1 MRLENMDQEY
11 QRKTK
16 KDDKSI
22 IEALREEKHMQ
33 EKKFTFHVIF
43 LPSQATFLYG
53 LKSIMRILFR
63 NLYCQ

>member
-11 QRKTK
+11 QRRTK

-22 IEALREEKHMQ
+22 IEAPHEEKHMQ

-43 LPSQATFLYG
+43 YLRKQRFYTD
-53 LKSIMRILFR
+53 
-63 NLYCQ
+63 

>member
-11 QRKTK
+11 QWRTK

-22 IEALREEKHMQ
+22 IEAPREEKHMQ

-43 LPSQATFLYG
+43 YLRKQRFYTD
-53 LKSIMRILFR
+53 
-63 NLYCQ
+63 